1 MMITVDKVYAVYN
14 ETIKYIG
21 AYEKAKEVF
30 GIPKLESD
38 FLAKAGEGGDST
50 QEIISGNS
58 LSKYIVIRSAL
69 KNDRK
74 RMKDEKEGWTP
85 NEL

>member
-1 MMITVDKVYAVYN
+1 MVITVDKVYAVYN

-38 FLAKAGEGGDST
+38 FLAKAGEGGLFSRGHFRQLAT
-50 QEIISGNS
+50 KVYCYPVGS
-58 LSKYIVIRSAL
+58 
-69 KNDRK
+69 
-74 RMKDEKEGWTP
+74 
-85 NEL
+85 